1 MIGWREMRVP
11 NPSLPRPSRPAY
23 AAWLFVV
30 AWIAIPAAI
39 EAQTSVTVPPNLVLP
54 NYDRIPIGQREGIEA
69 GAFLART
76 GDAGANW
83 FNPAGLAKS
92 KGSAVNASATAYEW
106 TSTELEGLGAV
117 AGKSRINTVGTLF
130 SAVLGNGPL
139 ESERWRLGF
148 SIARPI
154 VWHPSNI
161 TLAFDTQG
169 GQEHLAYATQS
180 DFDVMIP
187 AIAAAFAPGGV
198 ANGKFRVG
206 AGMGVAITSLSQN
219 QATSSRKI
227 TATADTIALGSFVG
241 DGSSWDL
248 KFTAGIQ
255 WEATPAIT
263 LGAKLGSPTLN
274 IRGSSQFNL
283 QSMVVGSPSVRDLVL
298 RDNDATFQYKL
309 PFEAQVGGAIR
320 GKSGE
325 VEIDVHYFAA
335 IDPYDLYSSTATGAL
350 TVVDNTG
357 TPTTTPVTFANTTNR
372 ARSVVN
378 VAVGGSY
385 PVSTHIRAHAGFAS
399 DRSPV
404 PTGEEVIFR
413 QIDLSRITGGFSL
426 VGSNLTGSLGFGY
439 SFGSGTR
446 HGVVTAQNG
455 QPVDT
460 RLKVRTANLLFALT
474 YSFAGS

>member
-1 MIGWREMRVP
+1 MIRRRSP
-11 NPSLPRPSRPAY
+11 LLRPGFRPF
-23 AAWLFVV
+23 AAWLLVV
-30 AWIAIPAAI
+30 ATLAIPAVI
-39 EAQTSVTVPPNLVLP
+39 EAQTSVSVPPNLILP

-76 GDAGANW
+76 DDAGANW

-92 KGSAVNASATAYEW
+92 RKSAVNASATAYEW
-106 TSTELEGLGAV
+106 TSTELEGLGEV

-139 ESERWRLGF
+139 ESDRWRLGF

-161 TLAFDTQG
+161 TLAFDAQG
-169 GQEHLAYATQS
+169 GQEQLAYATQGN
-180 DFDVMIP
+180 FDVMIP

-198 ANGKFRVG
+198 ADGKFRVG

-219 QATSSRKI
+219 QATSSRLT
-227 TATADTIALGSFVG
+227 TATADTIRLASFVG

-248 KFTAGIQ
+248 KLNAGVQ

-263 LGAKLGSPTLN
+263 LGAVVSSPTLN
-274 IRGSSQFNL
+274 ILGSSQFNL
-283 QSMVVGSPSVRDLVL
+283 QSLTVSSPSVRDLLL
-298 RDNDATFQYKL
+298 RDNDATFEYKYPL
-309 PFEAQVGGAIR
+309 EAQVGGAIR
-320 GKSGE
+320 GKKGE
-325 VEIDVHYFAA
+325 LEIDLHYYAE
-335 IDPYDLYSSTATGAL
+335 IDPYDLYSSTATGTL

-357 TPTTTPVTFANTTNR
+357 TPTTTPVTFNNTTNR

-385 PVSTHIRAHAGFAS
+385 PVSTRFRAHAGFAS

-413 QIDLSRITGGFSL
+413 QIDLSRITGGFSMA
-426 VGSNLTGSLGFGY
+426 GSNLTGSLGFGY

-446 HGVVTAQNG
+446 HGVVTSQNG

-460 RLKVRTANLLFALT
+460 RLKVKTANLLFALT
-474 YSFAGS
+474 YSFSGS